1 MEDLYE
7 QLKRLEERHVW
18 AVRRLEKLAKPLE
31 HVRMAKG
38 ELDELG
44 RDANL
49 NPTLSDLP
57 DQLGAVE
64 DTLEGEMWTIRASIT
79 DTELE
84 QDRLRRR
91 LHGQAEEEPWG

>member
-1 MEDLYE
+1 MEDVYE
-7 QLKRLEERHVW
+7 QLKRLEKCHVR
-18 AVRRLEKLAKPLE
+18 AVRGLEKLAKALE

-49 NPTLSDLP
+49 NPTLSDLL

-64 DTLEGEMWTIRASIT
+64 DTWRVRCGRYA
-79 DTELE
+79 
-84 QDRLRRR
+84 
-91 LHGQAEEEPWG
+91 PP